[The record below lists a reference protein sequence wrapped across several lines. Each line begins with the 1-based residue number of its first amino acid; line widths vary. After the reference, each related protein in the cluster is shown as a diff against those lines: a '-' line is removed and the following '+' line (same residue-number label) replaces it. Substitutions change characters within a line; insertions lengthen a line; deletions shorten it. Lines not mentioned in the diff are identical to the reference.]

1 MFQTG
6 SININLLNSTSDK
19 LGKNELE
26 IDKHGPWH
34 QGVYNM
40 ARLIWKE
47 ANTDLKVLLGQGGCS
62 VCLSFSPSETKQHRK
77 DFTGICAL
85 ENDQFDM

>member
-1 MFQTG
+1 
-6 SININLLNSTSDK
+6 
-19 LGKNELE
+19 
-26 IDKHGPWH
+26 
-34 QGVYNM
+34 M

-47 ANTDLKVLLGQGGCS
+47 ANTDLKVLLGRGGCS